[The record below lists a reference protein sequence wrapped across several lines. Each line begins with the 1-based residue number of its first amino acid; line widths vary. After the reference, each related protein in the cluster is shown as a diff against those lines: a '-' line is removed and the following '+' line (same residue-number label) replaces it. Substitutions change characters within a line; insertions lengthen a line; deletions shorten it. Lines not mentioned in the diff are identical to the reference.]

1 MRLLVSL
8 AAIGFLVMCGY
19 AYLQVGL
26 TGFDNVLAEPWG
38 LVTLLDVSLGAVC
51 MSAVIFH
58 YEKQWPVAA
67 LWALLIFPLGH
78 LVSAAWIVVRFAR
91 LNQAK

>member
-67 LWALLIFPLGH
+67 ALGAIDF
-78 LVSAAWIVVRFAR
+78 SARTSCQCGLDCFAIC
-91 LNQAK
+91 ASESG

>member
-1 MRLLVSL
+1 MRIIVSL
-8 AAIGFLVMCGY
+8 AAIGFLLMCAY
-19 AYLQVGL
+19 AYQQVGL

-58 YEKQWPVAA
+58 YEEKWPVAA
-67 LWALLIFPLGH
+67 LWAVLIFPLGH
-78 LVSAAWIVVRFAR
+78 IVSATWIVWRFAR
-91 LNQAK
+91 VKTS